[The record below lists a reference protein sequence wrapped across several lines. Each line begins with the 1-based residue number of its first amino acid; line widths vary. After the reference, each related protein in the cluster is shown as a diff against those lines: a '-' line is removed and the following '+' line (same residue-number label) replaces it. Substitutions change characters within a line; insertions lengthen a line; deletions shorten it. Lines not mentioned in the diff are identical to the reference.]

1 MYFIL
6 KRKTGSD
13 IKELPLSKSSN
24 EIRVFL
30 TWEISRSSHDGRDA
44 DADADGQR
52 EQKLQRKR
60 NVWWRLG
67 SELCLTL
74 RHTRTFKV
82 RCSSLEWMEWWL
94 HGPVWHT
101 RLPLAMHCGRAARPQ
116 KQLRRQWR
124 TGGSAALLRVRR
136 KCSRRKTVEDH
147 EESLIK
153 YPFCCPETD

>member
-1 MYFIL
+1 MHFIL
-6 KRKTGSD
+6 KSKTGSD
-13 IKELPLSKSSN
+13 IKELPLSKGSN

-52 EQKLQRKR
+52 EQKLQEEKR
-60 NVWWRLG
+60 LMKTWIRTL
-67 SELCLTL
+67 LTL
-74 RHTRTFKV
+74 RQTRTFKV

-124 TGGSAALLRVRR
+124 TGGSSGLLRVRR